1 MAEPVL
7 IKIELKLSMGTD
19 TCCLFIASPPSLK
32 GSVPSSILTLRICG
46 PSSTDTEP
54 VEVQS
59 VCDHVLLGLEQDDVH
74 LGCKQTAQDHE
85 ATQANRDAHGC
96 CLHLQEKVA

>member
-1 MAEPVL
+1 
-7 IKIELKLSMGTD
+7 MG
-19 TCCLFIASPPSLK
+19 CPCLFLFIASPLSLLSAIVLFTE
-32 GSVPSSILTLRICG
+32 GSLPSSILTLRICG
-46 PSSTDTEP
+46 PRSADTEP

-59 VCDHVLLGLEQDDVH
+59 VCDHILLGLEQDDVH